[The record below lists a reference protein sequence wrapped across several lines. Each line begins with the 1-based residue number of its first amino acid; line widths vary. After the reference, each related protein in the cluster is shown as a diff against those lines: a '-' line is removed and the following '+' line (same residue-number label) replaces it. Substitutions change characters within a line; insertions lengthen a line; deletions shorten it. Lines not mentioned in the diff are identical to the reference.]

1 MTSNQGLQAA
11 ILCAVA
17 ALCSPAFG
25 QERQEEDKGKQSEQT
40 QRPELSKKAQQALA
54 NLHALNTSR
63 EAYSRAAADLAADP
77 QVREFLTQRAREYE
91 RADGRLEAFALMY
104 NVDLESSK
112 MQEKALKTQKAWEKE
127 NKKLRKAEGPKAA
140 KMALSTFIE
149 RNDDAIDDLRTLRG
163 EVQEEQ
169 LRTIIN
175 ERIADLEQESTR
187 AQQLRAQVQ
196 QSEKQK

>member
-1 MTSNQGLQAA
+1 MPWNKRLPGAV
-11 ILCAVA
+11 LCAVA
-17 ALCSPAFG
+17 LVCSPAFG
-25 QERQEEDKGKQSEQT
+25 QEGQEDKPQPSEQE
-40 QRPELSKKAQQALA
+40 QRPKLSKKAQQALA

-63 EAYSRAAADLAADP
+63 EAYSRAAAELAVDP
-77 QVREFLTQRAREYE
+77 QVREWLTQRAKEYE
-91 RADGRLEAFALMY
+91 RADGRLEAFALMH
-104 NVDLESSK
+104 NVDLESAK
-112 MQEKALKTQKAWEKE
+112 MQEKAIKTQKAWDKE

-140 KMALSTFIE
+140 KMALGTFIE

-187 AQQLRAQVQ
+187 AQELRTQIE
-196 QSEKQK
+196 QSEKRK